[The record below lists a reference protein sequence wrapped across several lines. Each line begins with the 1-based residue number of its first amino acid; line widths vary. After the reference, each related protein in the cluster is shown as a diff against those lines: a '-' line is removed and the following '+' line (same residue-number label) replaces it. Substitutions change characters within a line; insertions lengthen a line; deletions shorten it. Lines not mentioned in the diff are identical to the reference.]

1 MSFAL
6 LRVTWMQLLIYCSTV
21 FQYTLKYHIILHLN
35 ALLLFQFGQ
44 KQNCRTRQQDIREY
58 DKVQRK
64 ITQKYYI
71 HNQVK
76 MCLHHLKISVAEPIL
91 IFFDSLF
98 ISGSGSILAPDPQN
112 NFGSGSALAPRNT
125 ASKILTGLR
134 LTDLNLEENYLFQ
147 ASGQHSTLQPLRT
160 R

>member
-21 FQYTLKYHIILHLN
+21 FQYTLKYHITLHLN

-44 KQNCRTRQQDIREY
+44 KQNCRTRQRDIREY

-91 IFFDSLF
+91 FFFDSLF
-98 ISGSGSILAPDPQN
+98 KVFLKIFFIFIFVYSGPCSSSSSPTV
-112 NFGSGSALAPRNT
+112 FCCF
-125 ASKILTGLR
+125 KM
-134 LTDLNLEENYLFQ
+134 Y
-147 ASGQHSTLQPLRT
+147 
-160 R
+160 

>member
-21 FQYTLKYHIILHLN
+21 FQYTLKYHITLHLN

-91 IFFDSLF
+91 FFFDSLF
-98 ISGSGSILAPDPQN
+98 KV
-112 NFGSGSALAPRNT
+112 FK
-125 ASKILTGLR
+125 KIYFYFYICLLR
-134 LTDLNLEENYLFQ
+134 PLQLQ
-147 ASGQHSTLQPLRT
+147 LQPYSIFLL
-160 R
+160 

>member
-21 FQYTLKYHIILHLN
+21 FQYTLKYHITLHLN

-71 HNQVK
+71 IKLKCVFIILKSVLQSRYYFFSTPFLKFLKKYIFIFIFVYSGPCSSSSSPTVFCCFK
-76 MCLHHLKISVAEPIL
+76 M
-91 IFFDSLF
+91 
-98 ISGSGSILAPDPQN
+98 
-112 NFGSGSALAPRNT
+112 
-125 ASKILTGLR
+125 
-134 LTDLNLEENYLFQ
+134 Y
-147 ASGQHSTLQPLRT
+147 
-160 R
+160 

>member
-1 MSFAL
+1 MFTPAPAAPAPAL
-6 LRVTWMQLLIYCSTV
+6 QYFPALKCTNTVVTKEIGRNGGGNKIV
-21 FQYTLKYHIILHLN
+21 FILAASYLTLVQSIFI
-35 ALLLFQFGQ
+35 
-44 KQNCRTRQQDIREY
+44 KQT
-58 DKVQRK
+58 
-64 ITQKYYI
+64 
-71 HNQVK
+71 
-76 MCLHHLKISVAEPIL
+76 
-91 IFFDSLF
+91 
-98 ISGSGSILAPDPQN
+98 ILAPDPQN

>member
-1 MSFAL
+1 MFTPAPAAPAPALQYFAAL
-6 LRVTWMQLLIYCSTV
+6 KCTNTVVTKEIGRNGGGNKIV
-21 FQYTLKYHIILHLN
+21 FILAASYLTLVQSIFIKQTIL
-35 ALLLFQFGQ
+35 A
-44 KQNCRTRQQDIREY
+44 
-58 DKVQRK
+58 
-64 ITQKYYI
+64 
-71 HNQVK
+71 
-76 MCLHHLKISVAEPIL
+76 P
-91 IFFDSLF
+91 
-98 ISGSGSILAPDPQN
+98 APDPQN